1 MGKEGCNSLR
11 LISER
16 IEFNDNLEEINEF
29 FYRNGW
35 SDGLPIIVPTEERV
49 ERMLSGTRR
58 DPQDSLG
65 TVPPGGGE
73 ATIEKIAI
81 NAVMAGCLPEYMPLI
96 ITAIE
101 AMLDERFN
109 LHWIQA
115 TTHPVA
121 PLIIVNG
128 PIRNELQINSGH
140 NVFGQGSRANATI
153 GRAIRL
159 ILLNIGGGVPGKL
172 DMATHGQPGKYS
184 FCIGENEESSPWEP
198 LHVER
203 GFSKSSSTI
212 TVCGVEGPHNMND
225 HCSDDGEGILTT
237 FAGTMATQG
246 NNNIIS
252 QRGEPLLIIGPE
264 HAGII
269 SKSGFSKSDV
279 KHFLH
284 AKARVQKRQFS
295 KRHQEDQFSQYS
307 DDSSIPLT
315 PREEDIMV
323 IVSGGSGKHSL
334 FLPSFGLTTS
344 VTKDIKD

>member
-1 MGKEGCNSLR
+1 MGNRLE

-16 IEFNDNLEEINEF
+16 MEVDENLEEINEF

-35 SDGLPIIVPTEERV
+35 TDGLPIIPPTEVRV
-49 ERMLSGTRR
+49 EKMLSKTKRK
-58 DPQDSLG
+58 PQDSLG
-65 TVPPGGGE
+65 PMPPGGGG

-101 AMLDERFN
+101 AMLEERFF

-128 PIRNELQINSGH
+128 PIRNELHINSGH
-140 NVFGQGSRANATI
+140 NVFGQGNRSNATI

-159 ILLNIGGGVPGKL
+159 LLLNIGEGLPGKL
-172 DMATHGQPGKYS
+172 DMATQGQPGKYS
-184 FCIGENEESSPWEP
+184 FCIAENEESSPWEP

-203 GFSKSSSTI
+203 GFAKSSSTV

-237 FAGTMATQG
+237 FAGTIATQG
-246 NNNIIS
+246 NNNILY
-252 QRGEPLLIIGPE
+252 QKGEPLIIIGPE

-269 SKSGFSKSDV
+269 SKSGFSKKDV

-284 AKARVQKRQFS
+284 EKARIPKRLFS
-295 KRHQEDQFSQYS
+295 KKHQQDQFSQFS
-307 DDSSIPLT
+307 DDVLIPLT
-315 PREEDIMV
+315 PREDDFMI
-323 IVSGGSGKHSL
+323 IVAGGAGKHSV
-334 FLPSFGLTTS
+334 FCPSFGVFTTS
-344 VTKDIKD
+344 VTKEIKP

>member
-1 MGKEGCNSLR
+1 MRNRLE

-16 IEFNDNLEEINEF
+16 IEVDDDVEKINDF

-35 SDGLPIIVPTEERV
+35 TDGLPIIPPTEERV

-58 DPQDSLG
+58 DHKDSLG
-65 TVPPGGGE
+65 SVPPGGGE
-73 ATIEKIAI
+73 ATIEKVAI

-96 ITAIE
+96 LTALE

-115 TTHPVA
+115 TTHPVS

-128 PIRNELQINSGH
+128 PIRDELKINSGH

-159 ILLNIGGGVPGKL
+159 VLLNIGGGVPGKI

-184 FCIGENEESSPWEP
+184 FCIAENEEASPWEP

-203 GFSKSSSTI
+203 GFLRGMSTV

-246 NNNIIS
+246 NNNILY

-269 SKSGFSKSDV
+269 ARSGFSKSDV
-279 KHFLH
+279 KNFLH
-284 AKARVQKRQFS
+284 KKARIPKGEFS
-295 KRHQEDQFSQYS
+295 KKHQEKQFSQFP
-307 DDSSIPLT
+307 DDDLIPLT

-323 IVSGGSGKHSL
+323 IVSGGAGKHSL
-334 FLPSFGLTTS
+334 FLPSFGLYTTS
-344 VTKDIKD
+344 VTKEIKD